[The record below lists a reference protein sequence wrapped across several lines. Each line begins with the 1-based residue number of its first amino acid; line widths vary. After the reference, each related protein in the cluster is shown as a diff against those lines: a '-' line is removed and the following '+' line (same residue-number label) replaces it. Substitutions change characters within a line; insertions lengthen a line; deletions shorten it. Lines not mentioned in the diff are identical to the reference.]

1 MKKFL
6 FVIFFFILSTASL
19 NASEYTDTI
28 LPGKWNVYGKGF
40 GEKSFVRLS
49 LEVKGIA
56 NQSTEELKNLS
67 ASVDKVIDNNQEVLR
82 SAVNE
87 NRRVLTSCD
96 VELTLYIT
104 GAGIK
109 TWTEHIPN
117 AVKIPVLLPE
127 ISPTVN
133 NPFVLPSVTL
143 DNITYTITF
152 ESETSGKLRIK
163 GYVDVDVVGTCEINA
178 DCALWRDG
186 TARPA
191 LEEETSSGCNS
202 FNFGIF
208 SAFIAL
214 LILGRSL
221 RFCSGRI

>member
-1 MKKFL
+1 MKKF
-6 FVIFFFILSTASL
+6 FFAIFFFILSTSSL

-28 LPGKWNVYGKGF
+28 LPGEWNIYGQGF
-40 GEKSFVRLS
+40 GEKGVVRLS

-56 NQSTEELKNLS
+56 NQSTDELKNLS
-67 ASVDKVIDNNQEVLR
+67 ASVDKVIDNNSEVLR
-82 SAVNE
+82 SVVNE
-87 NRRVLTSCD
+87 NRRVLRSCD
-96 VELTLYIT
+96 IELTLYIT

-109 TWTEHIPN
+109 TWKEHIPN
-117 AVKIPVLLPE
+117 AVKIPVLLPTMRPT
-127 ISPTVN
+127 IS

-186 TARPA
+186 TEMPA

-202 FNFGIF
+202 FNLRIF
-208 SAFIAL
+208 SAFIVL
-214 LILGRSL
+214 LIFGRGL
-221 RFCSGRI
+221 KFCSGRI